1 RSWRAAWRAPEES
14 ADSTRV
20 PPPPAAS
27 RPCHHFRVCLVQHI
41 GGGPTAAPVP
51 RRRLEKEQYM
61 KVNMGPT
68 DRKIRAFVV
77 APVLI
82 ILAIIVGAGSVGGII
97 LLALAAIMLATAAMK
112 SCPLYLPFGLNT
124 CKVKSAKG

>member
-1 RSWRAAWRAPEES
+1 
-14 ADSTRV
+14 
-20 PPPPAAS
+20 
-27 RPCHHFRVCLVQHI
+27 
-41 GGGPTAAPVP
+41 
-51 RRRLEKEQYM
+51 M